1 MTSNETP
8 LSPPLPF
15 LRLVK
20 LQRETCS
27 VGESDGW
34 GKLTKPLGELEWY
47 YNHWIF

>member
-1 MTSNETP
+1 MR
-8 LSPPLPF
+8 PPLVSALAF
-15 LRLVK
+15 LRLAK